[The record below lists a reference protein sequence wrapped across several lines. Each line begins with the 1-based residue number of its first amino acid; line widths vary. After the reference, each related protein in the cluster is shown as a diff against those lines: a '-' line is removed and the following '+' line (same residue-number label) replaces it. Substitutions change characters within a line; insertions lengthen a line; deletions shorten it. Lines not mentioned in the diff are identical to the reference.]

1 MIPPYLPA
9 LAALVAALS
18 WVATGRVV
26 VWLGRR
32 AILDR
37 PNARSSHVVPTPRGG
52 GLGALPPILLGWGLL
67 AFLLHGPDP
76 LNDPD
81 WRWPAVI
88 GAVLLA
94 AVSWRDDRGHVPV
107 RVRLL
112 AQLAAILP
120 VAWLLPGPVAQGWLP
135 GWLDLALAVVAWV
148 WFANLYNF
156 MDGID
161 GITGVETVALGCGLA
176 AVAATVGPMDEAGF
190 GLVLAAGAAG
200 FLVWNWHPA
209 RVFLGDV
216 GSVPFGYLAGGLLL
230 ALAGAGHWA
239 AAVILP
245 LYYLADATLTLLRR
259 LARGEAVWRAHR
271 EHFYQR
277 AVQGGLSHA
286 AVAARVAL
294 ADMALI
300 GCALWSLSAPWP
312 ALLAAA
318 AAVAALL
325 VELGRR
331 R

>member
-1 MIPPYLPA
+1 MTPA
-9 LAALVAALS
+9 HLLLLAGAVAVLS
-18 WVATGRVV
+18 WGATGRVV
-26 VWLGRR
+26 AWLRRR

-52 GLGALPPILLGWGLL
+52 GLGALPPVLLGWGFLTLL
-67 AFLLHGPDP
+67 P
-76 LNDPD
+76 
-81 WRWPAVI
+81 
-88 GAVLLA
+88 GADAWQGAAILGALLLA
-94 AVSWRDDRGHVPV
+94 AISWRDDRGHVPV
-107 RVRLL
+107 RLRLL
-112 AQLAAILP
+112 AQLVATVP
-120 VAWLLPGPVAQGWLP
+120 VALLLPGPVAQGWLP

-148 WFANLYNF
+148 WFTNLYNF

-161 GITGVETVALGCGLA
+161 GITGIETTALGIGLA
-176 AVAATVGPMDEAGF
+176 AVAVAAGPWIAAGP

-200 FLVWNWHPA
+200 FLAWNWHPA

-216 GSVPFGYLAGGLLL
+216 GSIPFGYLAGGLLL

-239 AAVILP
+239 AALILP

-259 LARGEAVWRAHR
+259 LARGEAMWRAHR

-286 AVAARVAL
+286 GVALRVAL
-294 ADMALI
+294 ADAVLV
-300 GCALWSLSAPWP
+300 GCALWSLAAPWW

-318 AAVAALL
+318 AVVAVLL
-325 VELGRR
+325 AELGRR

>member
-1 MIPPYLPA
+1 MTPA
-9 LAALVAALS
+9 HLLLLAGAVAVLS
-18 WVATGRVV
+18 WGATGRVV
-26 VWLGRR
+26 AWLRRR

-52 GLGALPPILLGWGLL
+52 GLGALPPVLLGWGFLTLL
-67 AFLLHGPDP
+67 P
-76 LNDPD
+76 
-81 WRWPAVI
+81 
-88 GAVLLA
+88 GADALQGAAILGALLLA
-94 AVSWRDDRGHVPV
+94 AISWRDDRGHVPV
-107 RVRLL
+107 RLRLL
-112 AQLAAILP
+112 AQLVATVP
-120 VAWLLPGPVAQGWLP
+120 VALLLPGPVAQGWLP

-148 WFANLYNF
+148 WFTNLYNF

-161 GITGVETVALGCGLA
+161 GITGIETTALGIGLA
-176 AVAATVGPMDEAGF
+176 AVAVAAGPWIAAGP

-200 FLVWNWHPA
+200 FLAWNWHPA

-216 GSVPFGYLAGGLLL
+216 GSIPFGYLAGGLLL

-239 AAVILP
+239 AALILP

-259 LARGEAVWRAHR
+259 LARGEAMWRAHR

-286 AVAARVAL
+286 GVALRVAL
-294 ADMALI
+294 ADAVLV
-300 GCALWSLSAPWP
+300 GCALWSLAAPWW

-318 AAVAALL
+318 AVVAVLL
-325 VELGRR
+325 AELGRR